1 MTRHLWR
8 RFPIGE
14 STVKKRVEEINDEI
28 AKFISK
34 HGAKEAAKLFEDLKK
49 LRAGKNF
56 RSVTERL
63 HKIARKS

>member
-1 MTRHLWR
+1 M
-8 RFPIGE
+8 
-14 STVKKRVEEINDEI
+14 KKRVEEINDEI